1 MFLSCLTCIS
11 FAVDFYCF
19 SLLFTN
25 FSSLQFTVQVLSC
38 LKPSV
43 LSSKRLS
50 IWPKPLLSCWLL
62 PAYFQTHALP
72 EHYLGPWIP
81 LHVQHLHMF
90 GLYIITYTTS
100 NSIKVAK
107 LLLGSPYVIEIFS
120 TFHFPTRSKTK
131 SVFNITARESFDS
144 LCVRPLNLV
153 DQHFSLNCIAISKL
167 QTLLSCLFY
176 TLLSFLLSLLIIF
189 LSLVCTGAILF

>member
-1 MFLSCLTCIS
+1 
-11 FAVDFYCF
+11 
-19 SLLFTN
+19 
-25 FSSLQFTVQVLSC
+25 
-38 LKPSV
+38 
-43 LSSKRLS
+43 
-50 IWPKPLLSCWLL
+50 
-62 PAYFQTHALP
+62 
-72 EHYLGPWIP
+72 
-81 LHVQHLHMF
+81 MF

-153 DQHFSLNCIAISKL
+153 DEHFSLNCIAISKL
-167 QTLLSCLFY
+167 QTLVSCLFLY
-176 TLLSFLLSLLIIF
+176 TIIFSPISSYYFSFSCLYWSHSLLKIYFLFSLVLNEITAFTVIFFFSPLTRTTEDSLSFLQISSSASLHL
-189 LSLVCTGAILF
+189 LPK